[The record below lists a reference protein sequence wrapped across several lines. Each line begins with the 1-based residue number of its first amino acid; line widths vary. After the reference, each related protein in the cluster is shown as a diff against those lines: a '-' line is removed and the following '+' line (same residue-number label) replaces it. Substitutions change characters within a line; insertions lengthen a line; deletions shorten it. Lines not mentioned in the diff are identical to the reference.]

1 MAYEPC
7 EGVYRHYKGALYR
20 VLHVAQHSDSQEKLV
35 VYEALY
41 GQGKVWARPLDAFS
55 ESVIIDGRAVCRFEY
70 LHANAGAVIGLK
82 IAGKEVDV
90 T

>member
-1 MAYEPC
+1 MADEPC

-41 GQGKVWARPLDAFS
+41 EQGQIWARPLDAFS
-55 ESVIIDGRAVCRFEY
+55 ESVFIDGRAMRRFEY
-70 LHANAGAVIGLK
+70 LHTDTGSVAGHK
-82 IAGKEVDV
+82 ITGKEVDV